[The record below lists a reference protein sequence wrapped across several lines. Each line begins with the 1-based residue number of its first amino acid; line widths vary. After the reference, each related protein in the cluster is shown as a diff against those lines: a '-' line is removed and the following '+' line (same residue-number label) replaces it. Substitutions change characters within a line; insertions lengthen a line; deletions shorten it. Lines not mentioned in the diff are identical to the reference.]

1 MPSGNVQQSDK
12 LIYGL
17 REQIIEQIRKDVFAG
32 KFSVG
37 ERLSESSMVSRFKVS
52 RTPIREALHQ
62 LVQEGVLEAK
72 PNHGVRVASE
82 ACDAM
87 NELVV
92 SIRRMIETFAL
103 RSCYDELNEED
114 FRQWEEILDRLAD
127 ACRERDYAEIA
138 GLDIEFHRA
147 IILRAGIP
155 VLETIWMLIVAR
167 MRSHFRATQLN
178 YSNAM
183 DIHAEHAHVLEVF
196 RGGDSDAALK
206 VLEENIA

>member
-103 RSCYDELNEED
+103 RSCYDELTEED
-114 FRQWEEILDRLAD
+114 FRQWEQILDRLAE

-138 GLDIEFHRA
+138 ELDIEFHRA
-147 IILRAGIP
+147 IILRADIP
-155 VLETIWMLIVAR
+155 VLEAIWMSIFAR
-167 MRSHFRATQLN
+167 MRSHFRATHLN
-178 YSNAM
+178 YANTM
-183 DIHAEHAHVLEVF
+183 DIHAEHMHVLEVF
-196 RGGDSDAALK
+196 RRGDRDTALK
-206 VLEENIA
+206 ALEENIA